1 MKIKWCEVLVFVL
14 MLIFVLCFF
23 LAYFDARGSDRS
35 ISVEYGTAYEVT
47 AEMMEETD
55 GEKEKQGTRRMDLNT
70 ATQSELETLP
80 GIGAVTAENIIQYRT
95 EHDGFSSVEEL
106 SNVSGIGGKTLE
118 ALREYVTVG

>member
-14 MLIFVLCFF
+14 MLIFVLWFF
-23 LAYFDARGSDRS
+23 LAYFDARGSNRS